1 MEEQVRQTSLY
12 IYQLSKGRCET
23 GARRAVHSNEGQR
36 CLETDGWSQQSLTL
50 VTDMKNILFSS
61 NLSSRT
67 DHLISL
73 TDHFVYFCRFVF
85 IVTTQIVVVLLW

>member
-1 MEEQVRQTSLY
+1 M
-12 IYQLSKGRCET
+12 
-23 GARRAVHSNEGQR
+23 
-36 CLETDGWSQQSLTL
+36 
-50 VTDMKNILFSS
+50 TDMKNILFSS

-85 IVTTQIVVVLLW
+85 YSYNTNCSCVTLVVNITMDICRQHKLVITYPGRNVCLLKLHYWSTCHMLKVSVTIK